1 MRTVLLAMALMLG
14 WGCNRSGQQES
25 TPAQL
30 KTEAK
35 PKLTPPTTEV
45 TSDEVTRR
53 RDDRLA
59 WRRGDDRP
67 FTGVVIDRHPNGQKE
82 LEIPFKDGRIDGV
95 WRQWNPAGELVARSY
110 YEADELWEKL
120 EGKDARQVEAKFRKR
135 EELDAT
141 VWKSEDH
148 AQQYEE
154 SFVAFWDALRT
165 TSDKWEVFRRFPP
178 GRLTLGKP
186 GAVTKHDWGILVTA
200 YAGAGRLVESGE
212 WPTFLDELSAQGYE
226 IHESEWHQESFF
238 APEEGQQAKSHVR
251 FLLHVTS
258 GTDTRL
264 ALRGTLVVTWSDK
277 RDARGLYLPQS
288 VDASDLKV
296 LERQGPAAFVKV
308 KLIDTARDRPVAKR
322 APQAAPLLAYDLDR
336 DGLPELLLP
345 AANLVYWNRGGKL
358 EKDNLCKVP
367 PEKCGSA
374 VVADFT
380 GDGWADL
387 FVAETGGTAILYQGD
402 KHGRFDSDPTVAAG
416 LELKVPFA
424 STAGDI
430 DGDGDL
436 DLWVT
441 QYRQPYRDGQMPTP
455 YYDANDGWSAY
466 LLINDGNGIFTDKTE
481 RAGLAAKRRRRTYST
496 SFVDLNDD
504 HHLDLV
510 VVNDFAGL
518 DIWLNDGHGKF
529 TDVTAQL
536 GNDRFSFGMSHALA
550 DFNRDGRVDLYMTGM
565 GSTTARRLEG
575 MSLGRAEFPG
585 HQDHRMKLGYGN
597 RLFLGGDKGLRQAPY
612 NDSVARTGW
621 SWGCA
626 AFDFDSDGDEDI
638 FIANGHRSGSTC
650 RDYCTIFWRHDIY
663 TGDSRE
669 DPLMDSYF
677 NESLATL
684 AKMSWNGFEHNVLY
698 QNEGDGA
705 FVNVAWLLNV
715 AHEYDSRSVLAE
727 DLDADGRPDL
737 MVGQVSWTADN
748 QDLPNYVNIV
758 RNQMSHTNNW
768 VGVRLHEH
776 GPGRSPI
783 GAEVRVLY
791 NGRRA
796 VRHVVTG
803 DSYRAQ
809 HSGQKHFGIGAA
821 KSVDAIEVRWPNAQ
835 VSRLEKPAINQ
846 YHTLSPPRADAP

>member
-1 MRTVLLAMALMLG
+1 MRIVFLAMALMLS
-14 WGCNRSGQQES
+14 WGCNRSEQQES
-25 TPAQL
+25 IPSQPE
-30 KTEAK
+30 TEAK

-53 RDDRLA
+53 DDGLA

-67 FTGVVIDRHPNGQKE
+67 FTGVVIDRHPNSKKK

-95 WRQWNPAGELVARSY
+95 WREWNPASELVARSY
-110 YEADELWEKL
+110 YEADKLWGKL
-120 EGKDARQVEAKFRKR
+120 EDEAARQMEAKFRKR

-148 AQQYEE
+148 AQRYEE

-165 TSDKWEVFRRFPP
+165 ASDKWAVFKRFPP

-186 GAVTKHDWGILVTA
+186 GAVTKHDWGILDTA

-212 WPTFLDELSAQGYE
+212 WPVFLDELSGQGYE
-226 IHESEWHQESFF
+226 VHESEWHQESFF
-238 APEEGQQAKSHVR
+238 APKKGQQAKSRVR
-251 FLLHVTS
+251 FLLHVTR

-264 ALRGTLVVTWSDK
+264 VLRGTLAVTWSDK
-277 RDARGLYLPQS
+277 RNARGLYLPQS

-296 LERQGPAAFVKV
+296 LERKGPVAFDKV
-308 KLIDTARDRPVAKR
+308 KLIDTARDRPGAKR
-322 APQAAPLLAYDLDR
+322 VPQAVPLLAYDLDR
-336 DGLPELLLP
+336 DGLSELLLP

-358 EKDNLCKVP
+358 EKDDLCKVP
-367 PEKCGSA
+367 PKKCGSA
-374 VVADFT
+374 LVADFT

-387 FVAETGGTAILYQGD
+387 FVAERGGTAILYQGD
-402 KHGRFDSDPTVAAG
+402 KHGRFESDPRVAAG
-416 LELKVPFA
+416 LELKTPLA
-424 STAGDI
+424 CTAGDV

-441 QYRQPYRDGQMPTP
+441 QYRGPYLDGQMPTP
-455 YYDANDGWSAY
+455 YYDANDGWPAY
-466 LLINDGNGIFTDKTE
+466 LLINDGKGNFTDGTE

-496 SFVDLNDD
+496 SFVDLDDD

-529 TDVTAQL
+529 TDATAQL
-536 GNDRFSFGMSHALA
+536 GNDRFSFGMSHTLA
-550 DFNRDGRVDLYMTGM
+550 DFNRDGRVDLYMAGM

-575 MSLGRAEFPG
+575 MGLGRAEFPG
-585 HQDHRMKLGYGN
+585 HQEHRMKLGYGN
-597 RLFLGGDKGLRQAPY
+597 RLFLGGDKGLSQAPY
-612 NDSVARTGW
+612 NDLLARTGW
-621 SWGCA
+621 SWGCT
-626 AFDFDSDGDEDI
+626 AFDFDSDGDEDLY
-638 FIANGHRSGSTC
+638 IANGHLSRKSC
-650 RDYCTIFWRHDIY
+650 KDYCTTFWRHDIY
-663 TGDSRE
+663 TGGSKE
-669 DPLMDSYF
+669 DPLLKTFFDELGGAL
-677 NESLATL
+677 N
-684 AKMSWNGFEHNVLY
+684 KISWNGFEHNVLY
-698 QNEGDGA
+698 QNEEEGV
-705 FVNVAWLLNV
+705 FVNAAWLLGM
-715 AHEYDSRSVLAE
+715 AHEYDSRSVVSD
-727 DLDADGRPDL
+727 DLDRDGRPDL
-737 MVGQVSWTADN
+737 IVTERGWDERTGAIPNFVHLYRNVLESQNHWIGVS
-748 QDLPNYVNIV
+748 
-758 RNQMSHTNNW
+758 
-768 VGVRLHEH
+768 LHEH

-783 GAEVRVLY
+783 GAVVRVFY

-803 DSYRAQ
+803 DSFQAQ

-846 YHTLSPPRADAP
+846 YHTLSPPRADTP